1 MLVDIMDCK
10 TPTIPKVSF
19 LSLTLKFLW
28 QTFIRCLGLLLI
40 LALAILWISLS
51 AQPAI
56 ALLDTVNYSNA
67 NLQYQDF
74 SHTDLQGKSFIA
86 AEMRGINLSGA
97 NLTNAMFTKAVLLNA
112 NLESANLTGALVD
125 RVFLVG
131 ANLTNAILEDATM
144 ARTSFQE
151 VTITGAD
158 FTNAIIDRYEL
169 KQLCDRADG
178 VNPVTGV
185 STRESLGCD

>member
-1 MLVDIMDCK
+1 MLADLIDRK
-10 TPTIPKVSF
+10 APTLPKVSF
-19 LSLTLKFLW
+19 LSLTLNFFWKTL
-28 QTFIRCLGLLLI
+28 IRCLGLLLI

-67 NLQYQDF
+67 NLQDQDF
-74 SHTDLQGKSFIA
+74 SHTDLQGKSFIS

-112 NLESANLTGALVD
+112 NLAGADLTGALVD

-144 ARTSFQE
+144 ARTSFQD

-185 STRESLGCD
+185 STRESLGCN